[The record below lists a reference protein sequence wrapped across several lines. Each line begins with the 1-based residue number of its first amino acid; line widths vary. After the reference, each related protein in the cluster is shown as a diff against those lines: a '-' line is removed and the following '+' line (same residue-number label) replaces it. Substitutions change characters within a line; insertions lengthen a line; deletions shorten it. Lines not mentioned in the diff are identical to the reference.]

1 MNIEKKTPERPYT
14 KPIPIPINHTNCE
27 LTQSYD
33 LKLNTF
39 DPNKCS
45 PPSNWNARLF
55 FRFYGGNTKTR
66 CKLIAK

>member
-1 MNIEKKTPERPYT
+1 MNIEKKTPECPYT
-14 KPIPIPINHTNCE
+14 KPIPINNKNPVLSN
-27 LTQSYD
+27 SYD

-45 PPSNWNARLF
+45 PPSNWNARLLL
-55 FRFYGGNTKTR
+55 RFYGGSSNTR

>member
-14 KPIPIPINHTNCE
+14 KPIPIPNKNNE
-27 LTQSYD
+27 LTNSYD

-55 FRFYGGNTKTR
+55 FRFYGDAVNAR
-66 CKLIAK
+66 CKLTAK